1 VDFLVVVEEEGEEVV
16 AVQANQKLLLRI
28 SLAVTFIWFGI
39 LKLIEVSP
47 VLVIIEKAM
56 PNFML
61 QIPYFL
67 TLLSLLEIAIGIGL
81 FVPTLVRFASIVM
94 IAHLTIAT
102 LSVLVTQGFN
112 PSFPF
117 LTVEGEFVVK
127 NIVFIAIAWILVT
140 DHTKQDPI
148 N

>member
-1 VDFLVVVEEEGEEVV
+1 VEVVEGEEVGV
-16 AVQANQKLLLRI
+16 VQANQKLLLRI
-28 SLAVTFIWFGI
+28 TLAITFIWFGI
-39 LKLIEVSP
+39 LKLIGASP

-56 PNFML
+56 PDFML

-67 TLLSLLEIAIGIGL
+67 TMLSLLEIAIGIGL
-81 FVPTLVRFASIVM
+81 LIPSLVRFTSAVM

-102 LSVLVTQGFN
+102 VSVLVTQGFN
-112 PSFPF
+112 PGFPF

-140 DHTKQDPI
+140 DHTKEQSI